1 MMSNKA
7 AHADSNQII
16 RTPLD
21 PADILR
27 KGIFSL
33 EILRKRGFSMEPIL
47 IISNLLLVGLTGTYA
62 WLTNKNVK
70 QLQKEGEYYRN
81 VVERQLRLSAQPHL
95 YWDLRLAEHR
105 TPPYAEKTLDNRLS
119 SDFDNHSS
127 AAQINGEIAGN
138 LTGNLTGERGEVAAT
153 SLALEVFNISNVP
166 AYDVHVSIIGAYT
179 EEGLGIATFLRTYV
193 QTRHRKYP
201 LQPDKVGYYGVRNAL
216 RLSLLPT
223 QQKIVLSLPFTI
235 RPVDVY
241 TLVQY
246 RELSGENYYQ
256 VCCFSAI
263 DESGVYRANI
273 LEPAEIQ
280 TMGRL
285 HLFDLEDF
293 ALPQSVAEGKLES
306 LESPQEDLPYY
317 LADFIDLWNHSI
329 SSRLLLNAPAPPTAE
344 SPVKATYDF

>member
-1 MMSNKA
+1 
-7 AHADSNQII
+7 
-16 RTPLD
+16 
-21 PADILR
+21 
-27 KGIFSL
+27 
-33 EILRKRGFSMEPIL
+33 MEPIL

-70 QLQKEGEYYRN
+70 QLQKEGQYYRS
-81 VVERQLRLSAQPHL
+81 VIERQLRLSAQPHL
-95 YWDLRLAEHR
+95 YWDLRLAEPK
-105 TPPYAEKTLDNRLS
+105 TPAYAEKALENRLS
-119 SDFDNHSS
+119 SSFDNPSS
-127 AAQINGEIAGN
+127 VAQVNGDVAGN
-138 LTGNLTGERGEVAAT
+138 LTGDLTGNLAGNLPGNLAGERMGVTAT
-153 SLALEVFNISNVP
+153 GLALEVFNISNVP

-223 QQKIVLSLPFTI
+223 QQKIVLSLPFAL

-273 LEPAEIQ
+273 LEPAKIQ
-280 TMGRL
+280 TMERL

-293 ALPQSVAEGKLES
+293 DLPLGVAEGKLDSTES
-306 LESPQEDLPYY
+306 AKEGLPYY

>member
-1 MMSNKA
+1 
-7 AHADSNQII
+7 
-16 RTPLD
+16 
-21 PADILR
+21 
-27 KGIFSL
+27 
-33 EILRKRGFSMEPIL
+33 MEPIL

-95 YWDLRLAEHR
+95 YWDLRLAEQ
-105 TPPYAEKTLDNRLS
+105 TEQTKAPPYAESSLESRLHNSLDDYASTAKRNGDLK
-119 SDFDNHSS
+119 DNL
-127 AAQINGEIAGN
+127 AGN
-138 LTGNLTGERGEVAAT
+138 LKGVAT
-153 SLALEVFNISNVP
+153 TDLALEVFNISNVP

-223 QQKIVLSLPFTI
+223 QQKIVLSLPFPI

-246 RELSGENYYQ
+246 RELSGTNYYQ

-280 TMGRL
+280 TMERL

-293 ALPQSVAEGKLES
+293 APPLGVVEGKLES
-306 LESPQEDLPYY
+306 IDSPKEDLPYY

-329 SSRLLLNAPAPPTAE
+329 SSRLLLNAPASPTAE
-344 SPVKATYDF
+344 SPAKATYDF

>member
-1 MMSNKA
+1 M
-7 AHADSNQII
+7 
-16 RTPLD
+16 
-21 PADILR
+21 
-27 KGIFSL
+27 
-33 EILRKRGFSMEPIL
+33 
-47 IISNLLLVGLTGTYA
+47 
-62 WLTNKNVK
+62 
-70 QLQKEGEYYRN
+70 
-81 VVERQLRLSAQPHL
+81 
-95 YWDLRLAEHR
+95 
-105 TPPYAEKTLDNRLS
+105 
-119 SDFDNHSS
+119 
-127 AAQINGEIAGN
+127 
-138 LTGNLTGERGEVAAT
+138 
-153 SLALEVFNISNVP
+153 P

-223 QQKIVLSLPFTI
+223 QQKIVLSLPFAI

-246 RELSGENYYQ
+246 RELSGANYYQ

-280 TMGRL
+280 TMERL

-293 ALPQSVAEGKLES
+293 ALPQSVAEGQRES
-306 LESPQEDLPYY
+306 LESIESSKEGLPYY

-329 SSRLLLNAPAPPTAE
+329 SSRLLLNAPASPTAE
-344 SPVKATYDF
+344 SPVKATHDF

>member
-1 MMSNKA
+1 
-7 AHADSNQII
+7 
-16 RTPLD
+16 
-21 PADILR
+21 
-27 KGIFSL
+27 
-33 EILRKRGFSMEPIL
+33 MEPIL
-47 IISNLLLVGLTGTYA
+47 IISNLLLVSLTGTYA

-95 YWDLRLAEHR
+95 YWDLRLAEPK
-105 TPPYAEKTLDNRLS
+105 TPAYVEKALENRLS
-119 SDFDNHSS
+119 SGFDNPSS
-127 AAQINGEIAGN
+127 VAQVNGDVAGN
-138 LTGNLTGERGEVAAT
+138 LTGSLAGNLASNLSGNLAGERMGVTAT
-153 SLALEVFNISNVP
+153 GLALEVFNISNVP

-223 QQKIVLSLPFTI
+223 QQKIVLSLPFAL

-273 LEPAEIQ
+273 LEPAKIQ
-280 TMGRL
+280 TMERL

-293 ALPQSVAEGKLES
+293 DLPLGVAEGKLDSTES
-306 LESPQEDLPYY
+306 AKEGLPYY